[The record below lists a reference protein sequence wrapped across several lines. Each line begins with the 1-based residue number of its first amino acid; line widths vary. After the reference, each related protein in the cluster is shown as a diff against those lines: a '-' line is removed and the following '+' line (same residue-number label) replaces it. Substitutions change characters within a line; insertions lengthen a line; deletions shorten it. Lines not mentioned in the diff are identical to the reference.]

1 MCYFI
6 HVVLNKCILYV
17 LLPDVQASQP
27 EADRHD
33 TSAIYR
39 KLTLAQLQQEV
50 PQLNWL
56 EYLSAFLHA
65 DIDESEPVVSYAMP
79 YFTEM
84 GRIIQ
89 KTDRRLQTTVIVLII
104 TCANKHVANRFKFE
118 YLRQSDR

>member
-1 MCYFI
+1 ML
-6 HVVLNKCILYV
+6 HVV
-17 LLPDVQASQP
+17 LPDVQASQP

-104 TCANKHVANRFKFE
+104 SYANKRVADWLSSNIWDRW
-118 YLRQSDR
+118 QSDSCIS

>member
-1 MCYFI
+1 MCCYTHLVLHKYML
-6 HVVLNKCILYV
+6 HVA
-17 LLPDVQASQP
+17 LPDVQASQP

-104 TCANKHVANRFKFE
+104 SYANKRVADWLSSNI
-118 YLRQSDR
+118 

>member
-1 MCYFI
+1 MFY
-6 HVVLNKCILYV
+6 VVLLY
-17 LLPDVQASQP
+17 VQASQP

-79 YFTEM
+79 YFVQM
-84 GRIIQ
+84 GRIIE
-89 KTDRRLQTTVIVLII
+89 KTERRSQTTVIFAINI
-104 TCANKHVANRFKFE
+104 YANKCVAKW
-118 YLRQSDR
+118 